1 MTEKELRQLEHLL
14 KKYRS
19 AFAWQLTFTNKDVYW
34 KASDEMIKHVRRVIQ
49 NGCSYHDKDF
59 EVKA

>member
-1 MTEKELRQLEHLL
+1 MTENELRQLEHLL

-19 AFAWQLTFTNKDVYW
+19 AFAWELTHTKKDAYSQ
-34 KASDEMIKHVRRVIQ
+34 ASDEMLKLVRRVIT
-49 NGCSYHDKDF
+49 NGCSYLDKDF

>member
-1 MTEKELRQLEHLL
+1 MTENELRQLEVLST
-14 KKYRS
+14 KFRS
-19 AFAWQLTFTNKDVYW
+19 AFAWELTHTNKDAYW
-34 KASDEMIKHVRRVIQ
+34 KASDEMIKLVRRVIS